1 MSSSVGVYRS
11 ALPPQQANYGMP
23 GPRLVP
29 ISAYA
34 GCRLERSERPICN
47 STHGLFYRRRSFPV
61 ANGWLRNTG
70 RRSKAFR
77 TASDTCAAEGPFTS
91 FRVTPQIVALTQ
103 RSEAEGV
110 GLGAGRG
117 RCKRRAGCT
126 GRVAVA
132 LRLIEHPQRLEQHRL
147 RAVGDG
153 ARALAALEVDLE
165 RAVGP
170 GDHLVHR
177 LFAG

>member
-1 MSSSVGVYRS
+1 MQLDSWAFLSPTQFSCC
-11 ALPPQQANYGMP
+11 Q
-23 GPRLVP
+23 RLVEK
-29 ISAYA
+29 Y
-34 GCRLERSERPICN
+34 
-47 STHGLFYRRRSFPV
+47 
-61 ANGWLRNTG
+61 
-70 RRSKAFR
+70 R
-77 TASDTCAAEGPFTS
+77 TAVESLPNGIRYLCRAGALHFV
-91 FRVTPQIVALTQ
+91 RVTPQIVALTQ